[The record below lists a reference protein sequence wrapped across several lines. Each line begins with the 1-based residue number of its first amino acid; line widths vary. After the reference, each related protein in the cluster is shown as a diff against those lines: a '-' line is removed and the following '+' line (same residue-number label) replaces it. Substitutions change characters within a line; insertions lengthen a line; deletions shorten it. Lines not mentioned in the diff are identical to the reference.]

1 MSDSCRSPRGPPARL
16 WYSKSNP
23 TILGRHFLQRPT
35 FHSLLSSLLLQ
46 IRIQNY
52 KHITLFGRQGIR
64 RNAFFS
70 KPHDPIL
77 VNYLLNFHVSCSHLH
92 SVGFEV
98 GIDVRLKYGLQAY
111 QEGPAGS
118 SGHRHDPFALAHASG
133 PRVSVEFGERVRVS
147 SCLPQRTTF

>member
-1 MSDSCRSPRGPPARL
+1 MTAAEVPEGHRHGCDTQRAIS
-16 WYSKSNP
+16 
-23 TILGRHFLQRPT
+23 TILGRHFLQRST

-92 SVGFEV
+92 SEGFEV
-98 GIDVRLKYGLQAY
+98 GIEVRLKYGLQAY

-118 SGHRHDPFALAHASG
+118 SGHRAAHTDTTLLPWLMSVGLVCLWSLESG
-133 PRVSVEFGERVRVS
+133 
-147 SCLPQRTTF
+147 